1 MSNCRSIFGI
11 NVTKL
16 KHYLFAVAFRVGVL
30 YNISTQ
36 RERVLIT
43 RFEPPNLSPSADGE
57 APSRAS
63 LITPP
68 FHSGSSLMQP
78 RLHGTMFLIK
88 RNTVTETIPQ
98 GGLPYER

>member
-1 MSNCRSIFGI
+1 MFNWESAINNEQLPLDFGI

-16 KHYLFAVAFRVGVL
+16 KHYLFAVAFRVGAL

-63 LITPP
+63 LITPR
-68 FHSGSSLMQP
+68 FI
-78 RLHGTMFLIK
+78 RAA
-88 RNTVTETIPQ
+88 V
-98 GGLPYER
+98 

>member
-43 RFEPPNLSPSADGE
+43 RFEPPNLSPLGGRGSTFPCLSDN
-57 APSRAS
+57 APVSFGQQFDAA
-63 LITPP
+63 P
-68 FHSGSSLMQP
+68 FARDNVP
-78 RLHGTMFLIK
+78 D
-88 RNTVTETIPQ
+88 
-98 GGLPYER
+98 